1 MTKFSKYGRGYT
13 AEEVTTIQKV
23 SKETLKMLLEHSE
36 ENSLHAPLNMLSQPL
51 EKETINE

>member
-23 SKETLKMLLEHSE
+23 SKETLKMLLEHPE
-36 ENSLHAPLNMLSQPL
+36 ENSLHTPLNMLSQPL